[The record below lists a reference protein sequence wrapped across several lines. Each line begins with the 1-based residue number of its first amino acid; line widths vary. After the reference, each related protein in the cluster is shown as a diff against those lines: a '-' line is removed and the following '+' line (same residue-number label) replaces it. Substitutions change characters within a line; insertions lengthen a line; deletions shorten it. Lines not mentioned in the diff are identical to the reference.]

1 MPRLHLAGALAAA
14 TALSLMGFSG
24 AAQPPAGHGLVKAPT
39 HARTALHEYEDH
51 YAVNNGVKIHYVTE
65 GHGPLVVLVHGFP
78 DYWATWRPLMD
89 TLSAAGYRT
98 AAMDNRGYN
107 LSDKP
112 QGEAAY
118 AMPNLV
124 GDVAAVVAAEGQKNT
139 ILIGHDWGAAI
150 SWQVVFNRPDL
161 VNKLVIMAVPHPAG
175 MAREMATNKAQQEGS
190 NYARNFQKEGSEKN
204 LTAEGLAGWVKDPAE
219 KAGYI
224 EAFKR
229 SDFGAMM
236 NYYRANYPKGVGET
250 AAPPAPT
257 PPIHVPVL
265 VIHGMKDTA
274 LNAAGHNGT
283 WDHVTADTTIL
294 MIPSAGHFVQHDAQ
308 DLVDRTVK
316 DWLNERR

>member
-1 MPRLHLAGALAAA
+1 MRKITFAGAIAVAMTLALAAN
-14 TALSLMGFSG
+14 
-24 AAQPPAGHGLVKAPT
+24 AAPAAKF
-39 HARTALHEYEDH
+39 EDH
-51 YAVNNGVKIHYVTE
+51 YVQNGAVKIHYVTE
-65 GHGPLVVLVHGFP
+65 GKGPLVVLVHGFP
-78 DYWATWRPLMD
+78 DYWATWKPLMA

-98 AAMDNRGYN
+98 AALDMRGYN

-118 AMPNLV
+118 AMPNLI
-124 GDVAAVVAAEGQKNT
+124 GDIAAVVKAEGQTST

-150 SWQVVFNRPDL
+150 SWQTVFARPDL

-175 MAREMATNKAQQEGS
+175 MARELATNKAQQEGS
-190 NYARNFQKEGSEKN
+190 NYARNFQKPGSEKN

-236 NYYRANYPKGVGET
+236 NYYRANYPRGTESGPEVPFPLVK
-250 AAPPAPT
+250 
-257 PPIHVPVL
+257 VPVL

-274 LNAAGHNGT
+274 LNAAGHSGT
-283 WDHVTADTTIL
+283 WDHVAADTTIL
-294 MIPSAGHFVQHDAQ
+294 MIPTAGHFVQHDAQ

-316 DWLNERR
+316 DWLDARR